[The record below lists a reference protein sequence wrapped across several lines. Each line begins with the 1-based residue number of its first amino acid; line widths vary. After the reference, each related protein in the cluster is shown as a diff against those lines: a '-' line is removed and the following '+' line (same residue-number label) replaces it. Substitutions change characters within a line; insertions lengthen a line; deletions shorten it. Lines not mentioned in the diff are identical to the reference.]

1 MSDVCNPFLIY
12 AYAGP
17 KYFCDRVEET
27 ERLISALRNG
37 RNVTLMSPRRM
48 GKTGLI
54 RNTFYQISRDH
65 PDAACFYM
73 DIFSTTC
80 LNDFI
85 IQFGQT
91 VIGKLDN
98 LSQKTLS
105 AMSSFFK
112 SCRLVFSPDV
122 LTGIPQAT
130 LDFQP
135 SQAHATLK
143 EIFDYLEHSG
153 KECYIA
159 IDEFQQITEYPEKG
173 VEGLL
178 RSYIQFLPHVH
189 FIFSGSKQHLMAEM
203 FGSAKRPFYR
213 STEKMYLAPI
223 PLDSYSLFAI
233 RWMKAGGKE
242 LSIEL
247 FQKIYERFNGHTW
260 YMQYVLNRLYEQQKE
275 TVLNETIFEKCLAD
289 IVCSEVE
296 EYQRLYGMLTENQSS
311 LLRAIARERIV
322 TGINSSVFIKKY
334 GLKGSSSINA
344 ALKFLINNEYVF
356 KSEEGYCVYDRFME
370 LWLQTLPYAGVYQ

>member
-1 MSDVCNPFLIY
+1 
-12 AYAGP
+12 
-17 KYFCDRVEET
+17 
-27 ERLISALRNG
+27 
-37 RNVTLMSPRRM
+37 
-48 GKTGLI
+48 
-54 RNTFYQISRDH
+54 
-65 PDAACFYM
+65 M

-98 LSQKTLS
+98 LSQKTL
-105 AMSSFFK
+105 ATIGSFFK

-122 LTGIPQAT
+122 LTGVPQAT

-135 SQAHATLK
+135 SQAQATLK

-178 RSYIQFLPHVH
+178 RSYIQFLPHIH
-189 FIFSGSKQHLMAEM
+189 FVFSGSKQHLMAEM

-213 STEKMYLAPI
+213 STEKMNLAPI

-242 LSIEL
+242 LDNEL
-247 FQKIYERFNGHTW
+247 FQKIYQRFNGHTW
-260 YMQYVLNRLYEQQKE
+260 YVQYVLNRLYEQKIA
-275 TVLNETIFEKCLAD
+275 VLNETLFEKCLVD
-289 IVCSEVE
+289 IVRSEVD
-296 EYQRLYGMLTENQSS
+296 EYQRLYGMLTENQST

-322 TGINSSVFIKKY
+322 TAINSSAFMKKY
-334 GLKGSSSINA
+334 GLKGSSSINT
-344 ALKFLINNEYVF
+344 ALKFLISKEYVF
-356 KSEEGYCVYDRFME
+356 KLEKGYCVYDRFME
-370 LWLQTLPYAGVYQ
+370 LWLQTLPYSCR

>member
-1 MSDVCNPFLIY
+1 MNKINNPFLIY
-12 AYAGP
+12 SYAGP
-17 KYFCDRVEET
+17 DYFCDRIEET

-54 RNTFYQISRDH
+54 QNAFYHIRKEY
-65 PDAACFYM
+65 PEAACFYM
-73 DIFSTTC
+73 DIFSTSC

-98 LSQKTLS
+98 FSQKTFGALNG
-105 AMSSFFK
+105 FFK

-122 LTGIPQAT
+122 LTGVPQAT
-130 LDFQP
+130 IDFQP
-135 SQAHATLK
+135 SQAQSTLK

-189 FIFSGSKQHLMAEM
+189 FVFSGSKQHIMAEM
-203 FGSAKRPFYR
+203 FGASKRPFYR
-213 STEKMYLAPI
+213 STEKMNLAAI
-223 PLDSYSLFAI
+223 PADSYCSFAI
-233 RWMKAGGKE
+233 NWMQAGGKSLTE
-242 LSIEL
+242 SL
-247 FQKIYERFNGHTW
+247 FMKIYERFNGHTW
-260 YMQYVLNRLYEQQKE
+260 YMQYVLNRLYEQRE
-275 TVLNETIFEKCLAD
+275 TNLDEILFEKCLAD
-289 IVCSEVE
+289 IVCSEID
-296 EYQRLYGMLTENQSS
+296 EYQRLYGMLTENQSV
-311 LLRAIARERIV
+311 LLRAIAHEQVV
-322 TGINSSVFIKKY
+322 TAINSSAFIKKY

-344 ALKFLINNEYVF
+344 ALKFLIDKEYVF
-356 KSEEGYCVYDRFME
+356 KLQEGYCVYDRFMA
-370 LWLQTLPYAGVYQ
+370 LWLQTLPYASIRR

>member
-1 MSDVCNPFLIY
+1 MNDVNNPFLIY

-17 KYFCDRVEET
+17 KYFCDRIEET
-27 ERLISALRNG
+27 EHLISALRNG

-54 RNTFYQISRDH
+54 QNVFHQMRREY
-65 PDAACFYM
+65 PEAACFYM

-80 LNDFI
+80 LDDFI

-98 LSQKTLS
+98 LSQKTLAAIS
-105 AMSSFFK
+105 GFFK

-122 LTGIPQAT
+122 LTGVPQAT

-135 SQAHATLK
+135 SQAQATLK

-159 IDEFQQITEYPEKG
+159 IDEFQQIVDYQEKG

-189 FIFSGSKQHLMAEM
+189 FIFSGSKQHLMNEI
-203 FGSAKRPFYR
+203 FSSVKRPFYR
-213 STEKMYLAPI
+213 STEKMTLQTIAKEA
-223 PLDSYSLFAI
+223 YSRFA
-233 RWMKAGGKE
+233 RDWMKRGNKQLDE
-242 LSIEL
+242 DVFDE
-247 FQKIYERFNGHTW
+247 IYERFGGHTW
-260 YMQYVLNRLYEQQKE
+260 YVQYILNRLYGQSKSVIDRGVVEA
-275 TVLNETIFEKCLAD
+275 CLTS
-289 IVCSEVE
+289 IIQSEIDS
-296 EYQRLYGMLTENQSS
+296 YQLLYGMLTENQST
-311 LLRAIARERIV
+311 LLRAIAREGIV
-322 TGINSSVFIKKY
+322 AAINSSAFVKKY
-334 GLKGSSSINA
+334 RLKGTSSINT
-344 ALKFLINNEYVF
+344 ALKFLLDKEYVF
-356 KSEEGYCVYDRFME
+356 RSERGYCVYDRFME
-370 LWLQTLPYAGVYQ
+370 LWLRSLPYGNL

>member
-1 MSDVCNPFLIY
+1 MKDINNPFLIY
-12 AYAGP
+12 AYADP
-17 KYFCDRVEET
+17 TYFCDRKEET
-27 ERLISALRNG
+27 EQLISALRNG

-54 RNTFYQISRDH
+54 QNVFYQIRH
-65 PDAACFYM
+65 EYPDAACFYM

-91 VIGKLDN
+91 VVGKLDN
-98 LSQKTLS
+98 LSQKTFVAISNL
-105 AMSSFFK
+105 FK
-112 SCRLVFSPDV
+112 SCRLVFSSDV
-122 LTGIPQAT
+122 LTGVPQAT

-135 SQAHATLK
+135 SQAQATLK
-143 EIFDYLEHSG
+143 EIFEYLEQSG

-213 STEKMYLAPI
+213 STEKMNLAPI
-223 PLDSYSLFAI
+223 PLESYSLFAI
-233 RWMKAGGKE
+233 RWMQAGGKE
-242 LSIEL
+242 LSEDL
-247 FQKIYERFNGHTW
+247 FRKMYQRFKGHTW
-260 YMQYVLNRLYEQQKE
+260 YMQYVLNRLYEQRE
-275 TVLNETIFEKCLAD
+275 SVLNEALFEKCLAD
-289 IVCSEVE
+289 IVRSEVD
-296 EYQRLYGMLTENQSS
+296 EYQRLYAILTENQST
-311 LLRAIARERIV
+311 LLRAIARERLV
-322 TGINSSVFIKKY
+322 SAINGASFIKKY
-334 GLKGSSSINA
+334 GLKGSSSINT
-344 ALKFLINNEYVF
+344 ALKFLLNNEYVF
-356 KSEEGYCVYDRFME
+356 KSEEGYCVYDHFME
-370 LWLQTLPYAGVYQ
+370 LWLQSLPYAGIL

>member
-1 MSDVCNPFLIY
+1 MKDINNPFLIY
-12 AYAGP
+12 AYADP
-17 KYFCDRVEET
+17 AYFCDRKEET
-27 ERLISALRNG
+27 EQLISALRNG

-54 RNTFYQISRDH
+54 QNAFYQIRH
-65 PDAACFYM
+65 EYPDAACFYM

-91 VIGKLDN
+91 VVGKLDN
-98 LSQKTLS
+98 LSQKTFVAISNL
-105 AMSSFFK
+105 FK

-122 LTGIPQAT
+122 LTGVPQAT

-135 SQAHATLK
+135 SQAQATLK
-143 EIFDYLEHSG
+143 EIFDYLEQSG
-153 KECYIA
+153 RECYIA

-213 STEKMYLAPI
+213 STEKMNLAPI
-223 PLDSYSLFAI
+223 PLESYSLFAI
-233 RWMKAGGKE
+233 RWMQAGGKE
-242 LSIEL
+242 LSEEL
-247 FQKIYERFNGHTW
+247 FRKMYQRFKGHTW
-260 YMQYVLNRLYEQQKE
+260 YMQYVLNRLYEQRE
-275 TVLNETIFEKCLAD
+275 PVLNEALFEKCLAD
-289 IVCSEVE
+289 IVRSEVD
-296 EYQRLYGMLTENQSS
+296 EYQRLYAILTENQST
-311 LLRAIARERIV
+311 LLRAIARERLV
-322 TGINSSVFIKKY
+322 SAINGAGFIKKY
-334 GLKGSSSINA
+334 GLKGSSSINT

-370 LWLQTLPYAGVYQ
+370 LWLQSLPYAGIL